1 MALAEESFNEVSS
14 PFKNWFD
21 RDTRSPKPKFIRF
34 GRSAGNNQKFIRF
47 GRSSSP
53 SFELGDPS
61 TEVENLDDL
70 IDVVEGL
77 YPSERLKQQQE
88 SPAMAA
94 VYLTAPKRAQK
105 FIRFGKK

>member
-1 MALAEESFNEVSS
+1 MALAEEAINEVSS

-34 GRSAGNNQKFIRF
+34 GRSAG
-47 GRSSSP
+47 
-53 SFELGDPS
+53 GDPS

-70 IDVVEGL
+70 IDAVEGL
-77 YPSERLKQQQE
+77 YPSERLRQQQE
-88 SPAMAA
+88 SPSMAA

>member
-1 MALAEESFNEVSS
+1 MALAEEAINEVSS

-47 GRSSSP
+47 GRTP
-53 SFELGDPS
+53 SLELVGGDPS

-70 IDVVEGL
+70 IDAVEGL
-77 YPSERLKQQQE
+77 YPSERLRQQQE